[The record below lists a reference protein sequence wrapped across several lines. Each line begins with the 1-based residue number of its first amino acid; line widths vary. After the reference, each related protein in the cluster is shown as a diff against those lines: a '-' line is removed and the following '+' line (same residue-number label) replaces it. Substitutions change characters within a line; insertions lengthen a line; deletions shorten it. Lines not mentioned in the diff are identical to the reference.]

1 MKTAKLSRTATF
13 DTLDDLL
20 ESLGGI
26 SPRRVL
32 FKPIPGTATIK
43 DVIRHV
49 DGDKKRL
56 VELVDGTLVEKTMGF
71 AESMV
76 ATELSG
82 LLRNHLVEIG
92 RPGVLTGADGTIR
105 VLDKFVRIPDIA
117 YLSWD
122 RLPNRRVPV
131 AKVPEVVPNLCVEV
145 LSEGNTAAEMAR
157 KLKEYFVAGVD
168 LVWFV
173 DPDERTVRVFT
184 SPDEVKTL
192 GVKDTLVGGYVLPG
206 FAVPVADLFSGLPPA
221 KKAPKP
227 KGKKK

>member
-1 MKTAKLSRTATF
+1 MSAVTF

-26 SPRRVL
+26 SPRRIV
-32 FKPIPGTATIK
+32 FDPPPGTATIK

-56 VELVDGTLVEKTMGF
+56 VELIDGTLVEKPMGF

-76 ATELSG
+76 ATELSRLIG
-82 LLRNHLVEIG
+82 NHLVANG

-105 VLDKFVRIPDIA
+105 VLEKFVRIPDIA
-117 YLSWD
+117 YTSWE
-122 RLPNRRVPV
+122 RMPSRRVPQ

-168 LVWFV
+168 LVWFI
-173 DPDERTVRVFT
+173 DPDERKVRVFT
-184 SPDEVKTL
+184 SPDDVTTL
-192 GVKDTLVGGYVLPG
+192 GVKDTLTGGPVLPG
-206 FAVPVADLFSGLPPA
+206 FAVPVAELFAGLPA
-221 KKAPKP
+221 VKKAKP